1 MAKIQVRQRV
11 DLMSTYYDEKK
22 KKYNVYGDS
31 GKQEFPEKPG
41 IMDQIKEGFQDSNTR
56 AQLEA
61 IRRRK
66 QNG

>member
-1 MAKIQVRQRV
+1 
-11 DLMSTYYDEKK
+11 MSTYYDEKK
-22 KKYNVYGDS
+22 KKYVVYGDS
-31 GKQEFPEKPG
+31 GKKEFPEQPG
-41 IMDQIKEGFQDSNTR
+41 IMDQIKEGFEDSNTR